1 MECKDR
7 MVAGMFSSSATFR
20 KDVNVL
26 PSAQMFSWYTS
37 SAMIGTPAEAQT
49 RRSSTCMCNYEC

>member
-1 MECKDR
+1 
-7 MVAGMFSSSATFR
+7 MFSSSATFR